1 MFNQSYF
8 PEFWHLFPIIALLLV
23 TLVLTDLILRA
34 VSLWRAARANQT
46 AWFIALLVFNTM
58 SILPIIYLCFFAENP
73 LYKNWQKQTAPTKK
87 TTKRKKR

>member
-8 PEFWHLFPIIALLLV
+8 PEFWHLFPIMALLFIAL
-23 TLVLTDLILRA
+23 VLIDLILRA

-73 LYKNWQKQTAPTKK
+73 LYKNWQKQKPIKNS
-87 TTKRKKR
+87 TKRKKR